1 MIRQARIRPTTVV
14 LLHLMKLTRFA
25 ILSLLSVSIL
35 LSVSPTYAATEWNP
49 KRTWVFFVGLVKWKD
64 SESFEAFDT
73 KIRKDGILLNSL
85 RKRGVPE
92 DHIVYLKDA
101 AATTAVV
108 ETGFADFLKRA
119 APDDWVFVYFEG
131 HGYKTDD
138 GVPYLATYDVTDRV
152 LGWKFDA
159 VPNTIERYFK
169 GSNAIIALDNCYSGA
184 MANAVRKTKRR
195 VSYAIFASS
204 MASQESTGNWTFT
217 EALISGFN
225 GAAYVDD
232 NRDGKVT
239 LAEMGDNAAQD
250 MLFGEEQVATIDFT
264 GGFDPQTVIATAEL
278 PASPRIGERVE
289 AYSVDDWYRG
299 YIADTK
305 PGKFKVHYYGYEPS
319 DDEWVTAKMI
329 RMPKTT
335 SAHKIGDRV
344 EVEWKR
350 KWFPA
355 HVLNVKGGSHFV
367 SYDDYD
373 VDDNEWVSTKRIR
386 KIK

>member
-1 MIRQARIRPTTVV
+1 
-14 LLHLMKLTRFA
+14 MKLSRFA
-25 ILSLLSVSIL
+25 ILLFLGALILVSVNSAK
-35 LSVSPTYAATEWNP
+35 AATEWNP
-49 KRTWVFFVGLVKWKD
+49 KRTWVFFVGLVQWKD
-64 SESFEAFDT
+64 SESFEPFDE

-92 DHIVYLKDA
+92 DHIVYLKDS

-108 ETGFADFLKRA
+108 ETRFADFLKQA
-119 APDDWVFVYFEG
+119 APDDWVLVYFEG
-131 HGYKTDD
+131 HGYKTDAD
-138 GVPYLATYDVTDRV
+138 VPYLATYDVDDKI
-152 LGWKFDA
+152 LGWKFDS

-184 MANAVRKTKRR
+184 MANAVKKAKRR
-195 VSYAIFASS
+195 VSYAVLASS

-225 GAAYVDD
+225 GAAYVDE
-232 NRDGKVT
+232 NRDGKIT
-239 LAEMGDNAAQD
+239 LAEMGNNASQD
-250 MLFGEEQVATIDFT
+250 MLFGEEQVATIAFT
-264 GGFDPQTVIATAEL
+264 GAFDPQTVIATAAM

-299 YIADTK
+299 YIADVRE
-305 PGKFKVHYYGYEPS
+305 GKFKVHYYGYEPS

-329 RMPKTT
+329 RAPKAT
-335 SAHKIGDRV
+335 SAYKIGDRV

-350 KWFPA
+350 KWYPA